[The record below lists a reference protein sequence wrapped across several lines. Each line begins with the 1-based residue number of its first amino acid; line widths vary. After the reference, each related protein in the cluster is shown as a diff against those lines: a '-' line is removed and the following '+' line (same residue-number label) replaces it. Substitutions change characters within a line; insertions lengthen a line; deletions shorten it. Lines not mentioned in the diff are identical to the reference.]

1 MEKIKLLLVEDR
13 DIIRDCIQLLLKP
26 SKQIEVVAEAA
37 DGLEALFAVQNVNYD
52 VVLMDYSMPEMNGL
66 EALKGIIDTNPK
78 AKIIIFSFLN
88 NPFEIKTLLDAGALG
103 YINKD
108 SEISV
113 YEEAIKEVFKGNMFL
128 CDKTKQL
135 LAFNALSS

>member
-13 DIIRDCIQLLLKP
+13 DIIRDCIRLLLNP
-26 SKQIEVVAEAA
+26 SKDIEIVAEATN
-37 DGLEALFAVQNVNYD
+37 GLEALYLIQHVEYD
-52 VVLMDYSMPEMNGL
+52 VILMDYAMPEMNGL
-66 EALKGIIDTNPK
+66 ETLKSIMEMNNKTK
-78 AKIIIFSFLN
+78 VVMFSFLN
-88 NPFEIKTLLDAGALG
+88 NPFEIKGLLDVGAFG

-108 SEISV
+108 SDISV
-113 YEEAIKEVFKGNMFL
+113 YEQAIKEAHKGNKFF

>member
-13 DIIRDCIQLLLKP
+13 DIIRDCIRLLLNP
-26 SKQIEVVAEAA
+26 SKDIEIVAEATN
-37 DGLEALFAVQNVNYD
+37 GLEALYLIQHVEYD
-52 VVLMDYSMPEMNGL
+52 VILMDYAMPEMNGL
-66 EALKGIIDTNPK
+66 ETLKSIMEMNNKTK
-78 AKIIIFSFLN
+78 VVMFSFLN
-88 NPFEIKTLLDAGALG
+88 NPFEIKGLLDAGALG

-128 CDKTKQL
+128 CDKTKHL